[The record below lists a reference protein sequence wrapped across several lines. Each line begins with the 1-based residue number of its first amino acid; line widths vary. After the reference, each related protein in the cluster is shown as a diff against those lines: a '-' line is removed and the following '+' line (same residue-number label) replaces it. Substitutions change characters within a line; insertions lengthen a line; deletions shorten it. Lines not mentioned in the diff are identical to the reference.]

1 VPPQKDQRAE
11 RRLAAIFAADVAGYS
26 RLKNQDEAQ
35 TLRAL
40 AAAREV
46 MDSLIGEHGGRIAN
60 TAGDSVLAEF
70 PSAVDAVQCAV
81 AVQEKLAEASAGE
94 AEDRRLLFRIG
105 VHVGDVVIRGGDL
118 LGDGVNIAARLEGL
132 ANPGGIAI
140 SGAAHGHVRKALPL
154 AYTDLG
160 EQQVKNIDEAV
171 RAYSV
176 SPSPAQAIASTR
188 NLLSA
193 SAVVDRPSLAVLP
206 FENLSGNPE
215 QQYFADG
222 ITEDLITA
230 LTRIRWIHV
239 VARNSVFGYNRKAQD
254 VRQAACDLQATYVL
268 EGSARRETSRVRL
281 TAQLTD
287 GATGTHIWAKRY
299 DRALEDIFAVQ
310 DDLTESIFAA
320 VVPELGAAERERA
333 RAKRP
338 ESLTAWDWYQ
348 RGMSHLYRRTK
359 YDVSEA
365 ERLFNLALELDNTL
379 VPALCALS
387 EVHYFQ
393 TFFGQSSEVAF
404 HRMEA
409 KRLAD
414 RAVNLD
420 NQDPGAYCALARANM
435 MSGDHGTAS
444 SYAETALAL
453 NPASA
458 LALYLL
464 GMSHLYDGRANE
476 GLPHIESAIRLS
488 PHDQY
493 AGRFMAAIAEGN
505 LFLGEYEK
513 ALEWARRSIRQPRS
527 SLTSRREAALA
538 AALAQLGCIDEA
550 RLVVQ
555 ELLREWPGL
564 TICLLCQPVP
574 PMNREYL
581 DRYVEGLK
589 KAGLPE

>member
-1 VPPQKDQRAE
+1 MFGKLLATFRLHTYWKGVPGE
-11 RRLAAIFAADVAGYS
+11 R
-26 RLKNQDEAQ
+26 Q
-35 TLRAL
+35 
-40 AAAREV
+40 
-46 MDSLIGEHGGRIAN
+46 
-60 TAGDSVLAEF
+60 
-70 PSAVDAVQCAV
+70 
-81 AVQEKLAEASAGE
+81 
-94 AEDRRLLFRIG
+94 
-105 VHVGDVVIRGGDL
+105 VG
-118 LGDGVNIAARLEGL
+118 LE
-132 ANPGGIAI
+132 
-140 SGAAHGHVRKALPL
+140 
-154 AYTDLG
+154 
-160 EQQVKNIDEAV
+160 
-171 RAYSV
+171 
-176 SPSPAQAIASTR
+176 
-188 NLLSA
+188 
-193 SAVVDRPSLAVLP
+193 
-206 FENLSGNPE
+206 
-215 QQYFADG
+215 
-222 ITEDLITA
+222 
-230 LTRIRWIHV
+230 
-239 VARNSVFGYNRKAQD
+239 
-254 VRQAACDLQATYVL
+254 
-268 EGSARRETSRVRL
+268 L

-404 HRMEA
+404 HRLEA

-513 ALEWARRSIRQPRS
+513 AARVGEAFNAPAEVKPRPRDEKQR
-527 SLTSRREAALA
+527 LPLLWLNLA
-538 AALAQLGCIDEA
+538 ASTRRDWSFKNSSESGPASRYASCATTPADEPRISRPLCGGSTSPQVSPNDHPPPRRDPVRRRGRILIDEA
-550 RLVVQ
+550 GRGEAERVLLAMRRGSEFSTKNQHERGRRAPEAPVARCLSVRNCSTSMTRARQPCRL
-555 ELLREWPGL
+555 R
-564 TICLLCQPVP
+564 
-574 PMNREYL
+574 
-581 DRYVEGLK
+581 
-589 KAGLPE
+589 